1 MILIL
6 FPLLKTITR
15 TRILTM
21 ANKMIQKHSN
31 SMFTVITLDY
41 LAISQEMGY
50 AAGHFCIPHHQKTY
64 WKLTF
69 SCDISAT
76 PSTKEL
82 QKIRMPV
89 IIELKTCILHKTTL
103 LFQIKYQ
110 MEYK

>member
-1 MILIL
+1 
-6 FPLLKTITR
+6 
-15 TRILTM
+15 
-21 ANKMIQKHSN
+21 MIQKHSN
-31 SMFTVITLDY
+31 SMFTVIILDY
-41 LAISQEMGY
+41 FAISQEMGSPMN
-50 AAGHFCIPHHQKTY
+50 AEGHFCIPHHQKIY

-110 MEYK
+110 MEYKSK